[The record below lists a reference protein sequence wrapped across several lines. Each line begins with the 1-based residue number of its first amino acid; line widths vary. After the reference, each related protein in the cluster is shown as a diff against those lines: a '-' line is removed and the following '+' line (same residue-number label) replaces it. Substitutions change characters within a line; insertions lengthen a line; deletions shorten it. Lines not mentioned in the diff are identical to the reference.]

1 MTRMAILSRRISLL
15 LGMIVLII
23 LGAFILERYLTTT
36 PGRPFGHTQ
45 WAHLVG
51 WAGLGFIGL
60 TFVYPYK
67 RWRHPNQVWP
77 KRWFQI
83 HIICGL
89 IGPGIIF
96 VHSGAHFHARVP
108 ILALIAMVL
117 VVMSGITGQ
126 AVHYL
131 VFRRLYQQRHDL
143 ASQGLS
149 EQAVEG
155 QLHDLAL
162 EEETFRWWKCV
173 HGPLTWSFVILT
185 LLHVGGALF
194 FGGL

>member
-1 MTRMAILSRRISLL
+1 MSTLVRRILLL

-23 LGAFILERYLTTT
+23 LGAFILERFLTAS
-36 PGRPFGHTQ
+36 PARPFGHTQ

-51 WAGLGFIGL
+51 WLGLGLIGF

-77 KRWFQI
+77 RGWFRV

-96 VHSGAHFHARVP
+96 VHSGAHFHAWVP

-117 VVMSGITGQ
+117 VVVSGITGQ

-131 VFRRLYQQRHDL
+131 AFQTLYQQRHDL
-143 ASQGLS
+143 ASQGLD
-149 EQAVEG
+149 EEEMEHA
-155 QLHDLAL
+155 LHDLAL
-162 EEETFRWWKCV
+162 EEETLRWWKCL
-173 HGPLTWSFVILT
+173 HGPLTWSFVVLT
-185 LLHVGGALF
+185 LLHIGGAIF
-194 FGGL
+194 WGGF